1 MKHTTMNEI
10 AFSKEIKET
19 PTFKGFEKFKQGI
32 VMRRANVVKLYDKYL
47 QAIKFGVDYIKQNP
61 NNYANDIKI
70 IEEII
75 LRNEN

>member
-10 AFSKEIKET
+10 DFSKEVKET
-19 PTFKGFEKFKQGI
+19 PTFKQFEKFKQGI
-32 VMRRANVVKLYDKYL
+32 VMRRANTVKLYDKYI
-47 QAIKFGVDYIKQNP
+47 QAVKFGVDYIKQNP
-61 NNYANDIKI
+61 NNYVNDIKI